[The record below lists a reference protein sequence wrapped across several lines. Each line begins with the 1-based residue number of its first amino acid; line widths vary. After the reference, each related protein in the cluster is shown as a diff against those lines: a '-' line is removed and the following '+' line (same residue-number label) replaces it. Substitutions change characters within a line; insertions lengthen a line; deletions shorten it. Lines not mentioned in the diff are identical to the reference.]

1 RSSNGRTTFNLN
13 TGRLTMSDT
22 NFELGGGAKIKF
34 LNSGNRIIYARKDP
48 NSSWTRYAGIG
59 VGINFNSRFPYVYL
73 GTTAGGGGALDAS
86 DDQNFTG
93 FIANTNA
100 RMNVD
105 NIGNSVVGNIF
116 QVRDE
121 SVSFSKGFTFNL
133 KSNTISMYGMNTSR
147 YNYNLG
153 SSVNMFR
160 RAYIG
165 SIFSNDGLI
174 TLSNAGSSYT
184 NQGVGIETVY
194 GDDRHLHF
202 RKLSSGE
209 YVNLGKSNRRF
220 SYIYLN
226 YQPNVSS
233 DARLKERI
241 HHNKLGL
248 DFINDI
254 ETKSFYLI
262 NNNPHLDK
270 EPKQFGVI
278 AQQLNTVLEKHG
290 EDPQESN
297 ILTKGEDGYYGV
309 QYSQLIT
316 TTIKAIQD
324 LNKKVSEE
332 NEALKEENDL
342 LKNRLDKIE
351 EMLLK

>member
-1 RSSNGRTTFNLN
+1 TIHGDNITTGRLTSSNGRTSFNVH
-13 TGRLTMSDT
+13 TGSLTMSNT
-22 NFELGGGAKIKF
+22 NFELGGGATIQF
-34 LNSGNRIIYARKDP
+34 LNSGNRIVYARKDP
-48 NSSWTRYAGIG
+48 NSTSTRYAGIG
-59 VGINFNSRFPYVYL
+59 VGINYNSRFPYAYL
-73 GTTAGGGGALDAS
+73 GTTAGGSGALDAS

-93 FIANTNA
+93 FITNTNA

-105 NIGNSVVGNIF
+105 DIGNSAVGNIF
-116 QVRDE
+116 QIRDQ
-121 SVSFSKGFTFNL
+121 SVNFSKGFTFNL
-133 KSNTISMYGMNTSR
+133 KSNTINVYLMNTSR
-147 YNYNLG
+147 YEYNLG

-174 TLSNAGSSYT
+174 TLTNASESYT

-194 GDDRHLHF
+194 GSDRHLHF
-202 RKLSSGE
+202 RKLSSSA

-220 SYIYLN
+220 SYIYLT
-226 YQPNVSS
+226 YQANVSS

-297 ILTKGEDGYYGV
+297 ILTKGE
-309 QYSQLIT
+309 
-316 TTIKAIQD
+316 
-324 LNKKVSEE
+324 
-332 NEALKEENDL
+332 
-342 LKNRLDKIE
+342 
-351 EMLLK
+351 